1 MGRECVY
8 SCSTCGRLQ
17 SATQCDDCYQREV
30 GTEMALDAERSAH
43 LETRKELEAV
53 KRERDEARRGGWNY
67 AAYAERLLVER
78 DKARALA
85 DNYANGEVITK
96 GIARLVD
103 EQCARAYAARD
114 EARAALRDVAERQR
128 EACRKAAALAPNCE
142 VHEHGPC
149 EWDAA
154 CDAIAGLVGSTP
166 LVTK

>member
-1 MGRECVY
+1 MGSRSGAVSREY
-8 SCSTCGRLQ
+8 HQQKL
-17 SATQCDDCYQREV
+17 E
-30 GTEMALDAERSAH
+30 AERAAH
-43 LETRKELEAV
+43 EATRKEWEAV
-53 KRERDEARRGGWNY
+53 KRERDEAR
-67 AAYAERLLVER
+67 
-78 DKARALA
+78 ALA
-85 DNYANGEVITK
+85 ESYANGEVITK

>member
-1 MGRECVY
+1 MS
-8 SCSTCGRLQ
+8 SCR
-17 SATQCDDCYQREV
+17 ATNAKLE
-30 GTEMALDAERSAH
+30 AERAAH
-43 LETRKELEAV
+43 EATRKELESLKKATADQLHYDMKAILTGTPEHRAAGDLEAV
-53 KRERDEARRGGWNY
+53 KRERDEAR
-67 AAYAERLLVER
+67 
-78 DKARALA
+78 ALA
-85 DNYANGEVITK
+85 DSYANGEVITK